1 MHDVRS
7 VVRYHHQIPA
17 TIGLCI
23 HPTCKPRPRSASSQQ
38 VLLPPHWPRPGPR
51 PRAAGCQNGA
61 VSVSEPRRPQ
71 SPARHSRTFTEIRKQ
86 AASPQHSELALS
98 LSLSLALFFLHKTR
112 RSWAKWEL
120 KAKLRATRGP
130 VDRRRARPRRRQPL
144 RPTMAKAALSALRSE
159 ERPLLLTR
167 FLDNCAFVQSFC
179 DLQLSDYPD

>member
-1 MHDVRS
+1 MLGSLTHVHDVRS

-98 LSLSLALFFLHKTR
+98 LSLSRSPSFLPPQNEAQLGQVGAQGQAQGHEGARGSASRT
-112 RSWAKWEL
+112 AQ
-120 KAKLRATRGP
+120 KA
-130 VDRRRARPRRRQPL
+130 
-144 RPTMAKAALSALRSE
+144 PTSQA
-159 ERPLLLTR
+159 
-167 FLDNCAFVQSFC
+167 DHG
-179 DLQLSDYPD
+179 